1 MANCEA
7 RDLGDVRATLEKTS
21 DVEYIYK
28 KSGKLLECVC
38 LVRKSGMS
46 VNSAKSD
53 ARA

>member
-28 KSGKLLECVC
+28 KVWKAVRVYLSGAKEWHECQQC
-38 LVRKSGMS
+38 EK
-46 VNSAKSD
+46 
-53 ARA
+53 